1 MENSL
6 LLSSRLPQ
14 EILYNVI
21 SFLDSNEVEKCQLI
35 NKNWKNL
42 VDFNKNFLSLRYF
55 EVLWLSSRQN
65 LPVLLR
71 VHTRTITEACQL
83 QIPVDDD
90 MIAELMNNHRGKSNN
105 LKSMDET
112 LKMLKRA
119 VFRIILVVDC
129 DSAILEPFLRHAKK
143 IIGDGF
149 RAKTCNCNARYLD
162 ILGVEIFGKGRDF

>member
-65 LPVLLR
+65 LPVLLMSII
-71 VHTRTITEACQL
+71 HQLPCTRAFSEFCY
-83 QIPVDDD
+83 
-90 MIAELMNNHRGKSNN
+90 EL
-105 LKSMDET
+105 
-112 LKMLKRA
+112 
-119 VFRIILVVDC
+119 
-129 DSAILEPFLRHAKK
+129 
-143 IIGDGF
+143 
-149 RAKTCNCNARYLD
+149 
-162 ILGVEIFGKGRDF
+162 